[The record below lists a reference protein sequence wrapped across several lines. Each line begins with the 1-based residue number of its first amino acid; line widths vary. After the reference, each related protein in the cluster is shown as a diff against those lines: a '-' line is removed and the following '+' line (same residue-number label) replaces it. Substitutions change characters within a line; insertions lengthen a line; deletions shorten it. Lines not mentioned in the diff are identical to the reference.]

1 MKNSYQ
7 IVGALIFLLTIS
19 LLCSFVLIDT
29 FEAENPVIPRAAE
42 WVSDN
47 KVLSALFVSELAGL
61 LSKRVRG
68 ILQGLLFGAKW
79 VFSKL
84 VINRSKDQK
93 Q

>member
-68 ILQGLLFGAKW
+68 ILQGILFGSKWIVKKISSNRAKAH
-79 VFSKL
+79 
-84 VINRSKDQK
+84 
-93 Q
+93 